1 MKNLKE
7 SFKNKLI
14 REIPLDLDRDDSTH
28 ISVGILIWTISLSIL
43 LSFSY
48 FLNMT
53 HFGDWVELTLD
64 NLFSLI

>member
-1 MKNLKE
+1 MKNLKV
-7 SFKNKLI
+7 SVKNNAI
-14 REIPLDLDRDDSTH
+14 REIPFDLDRDDSSR
-28 ISVGILIWTISLSIL
+28 ISVGILTWTISLAIL

-48 FLNMT
+48 FLNLT